1 MNLVSAKR
9 TLFAHTIIAA
19 LALGCGSVA
28 AQVGSIPSTQRLAQA
43 EPQKPGEERRKEQ
56 QPPKGAQP
64 QTQPQRP
71 GAQSTQPPQGPQRR
85 DQRQDT
91 QQERRAPGAQGQQPG
106 ASQQQ
111 ERQER
116 RPAPGGAP
124 QPAQPRTTQQP
135 APPPQREQAQ
145 PERRQQPAPTQPRT
159 TQQPPPAPAPGAQP
173 APTQPRT
180 TQQPGQA
187 PGAQPA
193 PTPPRTTQ
201 QPPPAPGAQPAP
213 TPPQTTQPRPG
224 QAPVAPAQPQT
235 TQQPPTQP
243 PAAGAP
249 PQRDQ
254 RQETLRPPAPGTA
267 PVPPSARPAQPQPT
281 APGAATADPRVQQQQ
296 FEALRHQ
303 RQERVEN
310 NGQRTVIVE
319 PDHREIIRERDR
331 VIIRHDEV
339 ERFRVIGA
347 DVRVERRGAETV
359 SVIRRPGNVEI
370 VTYLDDNGRLL
381 RRVRRTPD
389 GREFILIDNRFR
401 DPARAEIFISLPPPR
416 IVIPREQYIVEIHA
430 APRERIFAAL
440 AAPPVE
446 RIDRA
451 YALDEIRFSPALR
464 DRMPR
469 VDLDTINFEF
479 GSWQVAPDQIP
490 LLANIAEAINAV
502 TQRNPNEVFLI
513 EGHTDAV
520 GSDVDNLS
528 LSDRRAESVAVIL
541 SQNFQV
547 PPENLTTQGYGAQQL
562 KVQTAGPSRENRRVT
577 IRRITPLLTG
587 SSQ

>member
-1 MNLVSAKR
+1 MNLLSAKC
-9 TLFAHTIIAA
+9 TLFAPTILAA
-19 LALGCGSVA
+19 LMLGCGSVA
-28 AQVGSIPSTQRLAQA
+28 AQVASTPATQQLAQA
-43 EPQKPGEERRKEQ
+43 EPQKPGEERRKDQRKEQ

-64 QTQPQRP
+64 QPQRP
-71 GAQSTQPPQGPQRR
+71 GAQSTQPPQGPQR
-85 DQRQDT
+85 T
-91 QQERRAPGAQGQQPG
+91 QQERRAPGAQGQPSG
-106 ASQQQ
+106 TSQQQ

-116 RPAPGGAP
+116 RPPPGGAP
-124 QPAQPRTTQQP
+124 QPGQPRTTQQP
-135 APPPQREQAQ
+135 SSPPQREQAQ
-145 PERRQQPAPTQPRT
+145 PERRQQPAPAQPRTTQQPPPGPAPGAPPSPTQPRT
-159 TQQPPPAPAPGAQP
+159 TQQPP
-173 APTQPRT
+173 
-180 TQQPGQA
+180 PGQA

-193 PTPPRTTQ
+193 PTTPR
-201 QPPPAPGAQPAP
+201 
-213 TPPQTTQPRPG
+213 TTQPRPG
-224 QAPVAPAQPQT
+224 QAPTTPAQPQT

-243 PAAGAP
+243 PAATA

-267 PVPPSARPAQPQPT
+267 PVAPSARPAQPQPT
-281 APGAATADPRVQQQQ
+281 APGVATADPRVQQQQ
-296 FEALRHQ
+296 FEVLRQQ
-303 RQERVEN
+303 RQERVED
-310 NGQRTVIVE
+310 NGRRTVIIE
-319 PDHREIIRERDR
+319 PDQRMIIREGGQ
-331 VIIRHDEV
+331 VFVRHDEV

-347 DVRVERRGAETV
+347 DVRIERRGPEMVT
-359 SVIRRPGNVEI
+359 VIRRPGDVEI

-401 DPARAEIFISLPPPR
+401 DPARAEIFVSLPPPR
-416 IVIPREQYIVEIHA
+416 IVIPRDQYIVEIRA

-451 YALDEIRFSPALR
+451 YTLDEIRFSPTLR

-479 GSWQVAPDQIP
+479 GSWQVAPDQVP
-490 LLANIAEAINAV
+490 LLANIAEGISAV
-502 TQRNPNEVFLI
+502 IQRNPNEVFLV

-520 GSDVDNLS
+520 GNDVDNLS

-541 SQNFQV
+541 TQNFQV
-547 PPENLTTQGYGAQQL
+547 PPENLTTQGYGSQYL
-562 KVQTAGPSRENRRVT
+562 KVQTPGPSRENRRVT
-577 IRRITPLLTG
+577 VRRITPLLTG